1 MRGSSENMK
10 SGRPVNQYIFE
21 TLFDNVGFRQIIFS
35 LFLIHNKEVKV
46 KVKFPKMDV
55 CGDKY
60 AFQEIEDIVGKLMKS
75 KKNSNFEKI
84 NMEDFMKNF
93 LAIPELVAI
102 IQ

>member
-1 MRGSSENMK
+1 MILNILNSCGCISK
-10 SGRPVNQYIFE
+10 CFE
-21 TLFDNVGFRQIIFS
+21 
-35 LFLIHNKEVKV
+35 
-46 KVKFPKMDV
+46 
-55 CGDKY
+55 GDKY

>member
-1 MRGSSENMK
+1 
-10 SGRPVNQYIFE
+10 
-21 TLFDNVGFRQIIFS
+21 
-35 LFLIHNKEVKV
+35 
-46 KVKFPKMDV
+46 MDV

-60 AFQEIEDIVGKLMKS
+60 VFQEIEDIVGKLMKS